1 MDAEVREKLRHA
13 GRVAREAKELGVS
26 LCREGALLLDI
37 AEAIEG
43 HMRKRGAPPAF
54 PTCISLDDIAAHY
67 SPVHDDRLALKR
79 GNVVKLDLGAQ
90 VDGWIADTAVTVE
103 VGTRNWTDLI
113 KASEVALDTAIEV
126 CRPKTPTR
134 LIGAAVER
142 AIESFGFKPIANLT
156 GHTIERY
163 KLHAG
168 KSIPNVGGIGD
179 DVILAGD
186 TLAIEPFSTNGAGK
200 VEGRRTG
207 NIYRLLSAREISPAS
222 TNEFLGKVHENF
234 KTLPFAERWCV
245 ALDRKAP
252 SHLGRLLRAGRIM
265 TYEFLY
271 DAGGGIVAQTEHTMI
286 IDEHGTEVTTR

>member
-1 MDAEVREKLRHA
+1 MDDEVREKLRFA
-13 GRVAREAKELGVS
+13 GRVTKEAREVGVS
-26 LCREGALLLDI
+26 LVREGARLLDV
-37 AEAIEG
+37 AEGIEG

-54 PTCISLDDIAAHY
+54 PTCVSLDHIAAHY
-67 SPVHDDRLALKR
+67 SPVHDDRLVLKR

-90 VDGWIADTAVTVE
+90 VDGWIADAAVTVE

-142 AIESFGFKPIANLT
+142 AIESYGFKPIANLT
-156 GHTIERY
+156 GHTVERY

-168 KSIPNVGGIGD
+168 KSIPNIGSLGD

-186 TLAIEPFSTNGAGK
+186 TLAIEPFSTNGAGR
-200 VEGRRTG
+200 VEGRKSG
-207 NIYRLLSAREISPAS
+207 NIYRLLSAKEIAPAA
-222 TNEFLGKVHENF
+222 TYAFLKKIEENF
-234 KTLPFAERWCV
+234 KALPFAERWCY

-252 SHLGRLLRAGRIM
+252 AHLSRLLRAGRIM

-271 DAGGGIVAQTEHTMI
+271 DAGHGIVAQTEDTLI
-286 IDEHGTEVTTR
+286 VDEGGIEVTTR

>member
-13 GRVAREAKELGVS
+13 GRVSREAKEVGMS
-26 LCREGALLLDI
+26 LCRDGTPLLDI
-37 AEAIEG
+37 AEAIEA

-54 PTCISLDDIAAHY
+54 PTCVSLDDIAAHY
-67 SPVHDDRLALKR
+67 SPVHDDPLALKR

-103 VGTRNWTDLI
+103 VGTRNWTELI
-113 KASEVALDTAIEV
+113 RASEVALDTAIEV
-126 CRPKTPTR
+126 TRAKTPTR

-142 AIESFGFKPIANLT
+142 AIESYGFKPISNLT

-168 KSIPNVGGIGD
+168 KSVPNVGGLGD

-200 VEGRRTG
+200 VEGRKTG
-207 NIYRLLSAREISPAS
+207 NIYRLLSPREVTPAS
-222 TNEFLGKVHENF
+222 TDEFLKKVQAEF
-234 KTLPFAERWCV
+234 KTLPFAERWAV
-245 ALDRKAP
+245 ALDRKAG
-252 SHLGRLLRAGRIM
+252 SHLGRLLRSGRIM
-265 TYEFLY
+265 TYEYLY
-271 DAGGGIVAQTEHTMI
+271 DQGGGIVAQTEHTMI
-286 IDEHGTEVTTR
+286 IDEDGIEVTTR